1 MKKLQK
7 KEKKKPQQS
16 QYTKDA
22 SLASGLILQS
32 QYSVDTAFTTI
43 SLLHSWSR
51 HSMRHLGTTIS
62 QQSSHGEVIKIMNR

>member
-1 MKKLQK
+1 MCSQVPQHEKIT
-7 KEKKKPQQS
+7 KERKKKPQQS

-43 SLLHSWSR
+43 SLLPS
-51 HSMRHLGTTIS
+51 
-62 QQSSHGEVIKIMNR
+62 